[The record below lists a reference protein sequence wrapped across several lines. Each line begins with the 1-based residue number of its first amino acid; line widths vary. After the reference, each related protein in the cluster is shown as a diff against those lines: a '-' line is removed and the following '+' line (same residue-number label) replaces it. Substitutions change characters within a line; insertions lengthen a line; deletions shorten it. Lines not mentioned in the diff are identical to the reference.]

1 MYNKFLTLFFGL
13 FIFSSVV
20 FAQGF
25 HIGAKGGTDMQKIDG
40 NNFNNKFAFGY
51 HFGGFVQLKLSSSF
65 AIQPELY
72 YSEVNFDTANN
83 FSQTY
88 QSIDISKIK
97 FGYLN
102 LPILLNINLSKKFAL
117 QAGPRFGILSKS
129 NLSVKNQARDAIK
142 SGDISMVGGVQIK
155 VSSLYIYGRYQV
167 GLNDINDAVSSDKWK
182 SQSLHIGVALKLF

>member
-1 MYNKFLTLFFGL
+1 MLKKSLSLLFSIM
-13 FIFSSVV
+13 IFSS
-20 FAQGF
+20 FAFSQGI
-25 HIGAKGGTDMQKIDG
+25 HVGAKGGADMQKIDG

-51 HFGGFVQLKLSSSF
+51 HFGGFVQLKLSSAF
-65 AIQPELY
+65 TLQPELY

-102 LPILLNINLSKKFAL
+102 LPILLNINLSKKLAL

-129 NLSVKNQARDAIK
+129 NLSVKNQAKDAVK
-142 SGDISMVGGVQIK
+142 SGDIAMVGGVQVK
-155 VSSLYIYGRYQV
+155 LSSLYVYGRYQV
-167 GLNDINDAVSSDKWK
+167 GLNNINDAISTDKWK
-182 SQSLHIGVALKLF
+182 SQSLHIGVALKIF

>member
-1 MYNKFLTLFFGL
+1 MLKKYLCCFFA
-13 FIFSSVV
+13 FIFLSTVAFS
-20 FAQGF
+20 QGL
-25 HIGAKGGTDMQKIDG
+25 HIGAKGGTDIQKIDG
-40 NNFNNKFAFGY
+40 NNFNSKFAFGY
-51 HFGGFVQLKLSSSF
+51 HFGGFVQFKLSSTF

-129 NLSVKNQARDAIK
+129 NLSVKDQAKDAIK
-142 SGDISMVGGVQIK
+142 SGDIAMVGGVQIK
-155 VSSLYIYGRYQV
+155 LSSLYVYGRYQV
-167 GLNDINDAVSSDKWK
+167 GLNNINDAISSDKWK